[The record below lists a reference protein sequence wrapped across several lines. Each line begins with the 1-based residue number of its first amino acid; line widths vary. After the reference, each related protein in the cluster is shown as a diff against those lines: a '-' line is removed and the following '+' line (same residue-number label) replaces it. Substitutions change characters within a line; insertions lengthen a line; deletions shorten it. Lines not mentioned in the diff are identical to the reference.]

1 MKELVKRIFLPNK
14 ILGFILFNI
23 SFGLLIYV
31 FVCHLEETLVAYI
44 SYILSAY
51 ALTIFCIWLY
61 KVCQFSNNYIKE
73 NSKIYKIYKENNK
86 IITKISMIL
95 SSSLNLIYGVF
106 KLILGLYYRSA
117 WLITFAIYYLLLC
130 FMKSS
135 LVMNVE
141 KDNFGKNIKK
151 EYKKLKHTG
160 VILLFLNIIL
170 VGMVILII
178 CQNQTIIYPGY
189 LIFIVAMYD
198 FYLIINAFINLFKYR
213 KQNSPILIA
222 SKCINLT
229 VAMISMVS
237 LEVAM
242 VSHFGNNDV
251 SYKQLMTGIMS
262 FAICFINSF
271 MSIYMIVK
279 SSKKIKE

>member
-117 WLITFAIYYLLLC
+117 WLITFAVYYLLLC

-151 EYKKLKHTG
+151 EYKKLKHT
-160 VILLFLNIIL
+160 
-170 VGMVILII
+170 
-178 CQNQTIIYPGY
+178 
-189 LIFIVAMYD
+189 
-198 FYLIINAFINLFKYR
+198 
-213 KQNSPILIA
+213 
-222 SKCINLT
+222 
-229 VAMISMVS
+229 
-237 LEVAM
+237 
-242 VSHFGNNDV
+242 
-251 SYKQLMTGIMS
+251 
-262 FAICFINSF
+262 
-271 MSIYMIVK
+271 
-279 SSKKIKE
+279 

>member
-73 NSKIYKIYKENNK
+73 NSKIYKMYKDNNK

-242 VSHFGNNDV
+242 VSEG
-251 SYKQLMTGIMS
+251 
-262 FAICFINSF
+262 
-271 MSIYMIVK
+271 
-279 SSKKIKE
+279 

>member
-14 ILGFILFNI
+14 ILGFILFDI

-31 FVCHLEETLVAYI
+31 FVCHLEETLVVYI

-95 SSSLNLIYGVF
+95 SSSLNLIYGAF

-117 WLITFAIYYLLLC
+117 WLITFAVYYLLLC

-251 SYKQLMTGIMS
+251 SYKQLMTGIMG

>member
-117 WLITFAIYYLLLC
+117 WLITFAVYYLLLC